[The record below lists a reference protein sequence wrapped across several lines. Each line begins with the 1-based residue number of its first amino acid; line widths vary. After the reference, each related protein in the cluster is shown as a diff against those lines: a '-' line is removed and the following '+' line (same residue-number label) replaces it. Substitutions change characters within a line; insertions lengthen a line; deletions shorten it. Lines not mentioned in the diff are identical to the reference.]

1 MPSEYIMYLSIL
13 LVGSLAIAGISV
25 TMMAI
30 DNAMEERA
38 IETNFESI
46 LQSISEIIHNLK
58 VDGEEMI
65 LEGATDITLSI
76 LLGELPQEIQQ
87 SEYQIEV
94 IISEETYYLKA
105 VSLDDEDVNKVVSLF
120 ISPLDISISGSI
132 LSTDPVPTI
141 TYIYDGLSRSVVLNS

>member
-1 MPSEYIMYLSIL
+1 MPSEYVMYLSIL

-30 DNAMEERA
+30 DSAMEERA

-46 LQSISEIIHNLK
+46 LQSISEIIHNMK
-58 VDGEEMI
+58 IQSEEMI
-65 LEGATDITLSI
+65 AGGAQEFTTTF

-94 IISEETYYLKA
+94 ITGEETY
-105 VSLDDEDVNKVVSLF
+105 SLIASSLEIEGASTT
-120 ISPLDISISGSI
+120 ISLLIDPLDLSISGSI
-132 LSTDPVPTI
+132 LSTDAAPTI
-141 TYIYDGLSRSVVLNS
+141 SYIYDGLTSSVVLNS